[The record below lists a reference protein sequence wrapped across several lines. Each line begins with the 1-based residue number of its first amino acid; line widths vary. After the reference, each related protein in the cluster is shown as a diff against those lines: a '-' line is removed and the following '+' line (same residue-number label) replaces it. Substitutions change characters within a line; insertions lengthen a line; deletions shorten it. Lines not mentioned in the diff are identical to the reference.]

1 MAAGFEIS
9 FIDTE
14 TARWLEKAPDDGLC
28 LKRFRADYV
37 VDNLRSFEE
46 GKKIVIDGESYL
58 IIKKGKRCFA
68 ECDLLK
74 RLGGS
79 CPLAS
84 GVAFGEKEKKMGK
97 MKATVLVDNIKGCG
111 LNGEWGLCVYIEYED
126 KVVLL
131 DTGASELFVKNA
143 KQLGLD
149 LKKVD
154 FGVLSHAHFDHAD
167 GMKAFFAVNER
178 APFYLQKDA
187 KENCYEKFWIFSK
200 YIGIPR
206 GILEEDKERITFAE
220 GKYQVCQGVWLLPH
234 TTSGLE
240 AIGKRNH
247 MYLRTDVREN
257 CRGSQKWRPD
267 DFSHEQSLVFETED
281 GLVIFNSCSH
291 GGADNIINEVKEA
304 FPGEKIKAII
314 GGFHLYTRKA
324 DEVRELARSIRDTG
338 IQQVYTGHCTGDKAF
353 DVLKDELGEMVH
365 QLSCGL
371 VIEF

>member
-1 MAAGFEIS
+1 
-9 FIDTE
+9 
-14 TARWLEKAPDDGLC
+14 
-28 LKRFRADYV
+28 
-37 VDNLRSFEE
+37 
-46 GKKIVIDGESYL
+46 
-58 IIKKGKRCFA
+58 
-68 ECDLLK
+68 
-74 RLGGS
+74 
-79 CPLAS
+79 
-84 GVAFGEKEKKMGK
+84 

-131 DTGASELFVKNA
+131 DTGASNLFVKNA
-143 KQLGLD
+143 EQLGLD

-167 GMKAFFAVNER
+167 GMRAFFSTNER

-206 GILEEDKERITFAE
+206 GILEDAKGRIRFAE
-220 GKYQVCQGVWLLPH
+220 GKYQVCQGVWLLSH
-234 TTSGLE
+234 TTEDLE
-240 AIGKRNH
+240 AVGKRNH
-247 MYLRTDVREN
+247 MYLRGDKKEDGR
-257 CRGSQKWRPD
+257 SSKKWRPD

-304 FPGEKIKAII
+304 FTGEKIKAII

-324 DEVRELARSIRDTG
+324 DEVRELARSIKSTG

-353 DVLKDELGEMVH
+353 DVLKEELGDMVH

-371 VIEF
+371 VIEL

>member
-1 MAAGFEIS
+1 
-9 FIDTE
+9 
-14 TARWLEKAPDDGLC
+14 
-28 LKRFRADYV
+28 
-37 VDNLRSFEE
+37 
-46 GKKIVIDGESYL
+46 
-58 IIKKGKRCFA
+58 
-68 ECDLLK
+68 
-74 RLGGS
+74 
-79 CPLAS
+79 
-84 GVAFGEKEKKMGK
+84 

-111 LNGEWGLCVYIEYED
+111 LNGEWGLCVYIEYND

-131 DTGASELFVKNA
+131 DTGASDLFVKNA

-167 GMKAFFAVNER
+167 GMKAFFAVNEK
-178 APFYLQKDA
+178 APFYLQKSA
-187 KENCYEKFWIFSK
+187 GENCYEKFWIFSK

-206 GILEEDKERITFAE
+206 GILEEDKDRIRFAE
-220 GKYQVCQGVWLLPH
+220 GKYQVCQGVWLLSH
-234 TTSGLE
+234 TTEGLE

-247 MYLRTDVREN
+247 MYLRDGR
-257 CRGSQKWRPD
+257 KWRPD
-267 DFSHEQSLVFETED
+267 DFSHEQSLVFETEG

-324 DEVRELARSIRDTG
+324 DEVRELARSIKDTG

-353 DVLKDELGEMVH
+353 EVLKDELGEMVH